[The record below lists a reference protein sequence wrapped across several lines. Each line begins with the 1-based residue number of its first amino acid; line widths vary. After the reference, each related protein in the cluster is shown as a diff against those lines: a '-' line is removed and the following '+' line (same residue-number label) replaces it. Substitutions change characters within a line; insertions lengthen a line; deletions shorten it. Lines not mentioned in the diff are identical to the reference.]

1 MQARALG
8 VAAATAGVAFS
19 TTAMPAQGAHFLHL
33 IAYAIWLVS
42 TSNQQLA
49 GWQSLPNSVLT
60 RVCCESHCMQ
70 GTNVWNSF
78 FVGEVLLPQ
87 LAGSWGQPDSAS
99 QTQPNHCTCL
109 SHAMQA

>member
-49 GWQSLPNSVLT
+49 GWQSLPPCHCADTSVLC
-60 RVCCESHCMQ
+60 VPLH
-70 GTNVWNSF
+70 
-78 FVGEVLLPQ
+78 
-87 LAGSWGQPDSAS
+87 AGHQ
-99 QTQPNHCTCL
+99 CL
-109 SHAMQA
+109 ELFLCR